1 MKNNQTMVYL
11 KCEQNVETQEQDVFL
26 KQLGTVYCADRL
38 TLAKCNAIKVHH
50 FEKDGDKRCVI
61 SILKIIKQMEE
72 VCPDICVEVIGETD
86 ILVEWVKVDKYKGW
100 KQWLKILLVC
110 MVSFFGTAFTIMAY
124 HNDIGIN
131 EVFEEIY
138 RIVMNAEPGGVNA
151 LEISYS
157 IGLSVGIIIFF
168 NHIGGRRI
176 TRDPTPLEVA
186 MRNYEDD
193 VNKALIELADR
204 EQKEEDLQ

>member
-1 MKNNQTMVYL
+1 MKSDRVIVYL
-11 KCEQNVETQEQDVFL
+11 KCEQDVETQSQDVFV
-26 KQLGTVYCADRL
+26 KQLGTIYCADPHI
-38 TLAKCNAIKVHH
+38 TAKCNAIKVHH

-61 SILKIIKQMEE
+61 NILKIIRQMEE
-72 VCPDICVEVIGETD
+72 ACPNICVQVIGETD
-86 ILVEWVKVDKYKGW
+86 ILVEWVKVDQYKGF
-100 KQWLKILLVC
+100 KQWVKIALVC

-138 RIVMNAEPGGVNA
+138 RMVMNEEPGGVNT
-151 LEISYS
+151 LEVSYS

-176 TRDPTPLEVA
+176 TKDPTPLEVA

-193 VNKALIELADR
+193 VNKALIEMADR
-204 EQKEEDLQ
+204 EQKEES